1 MLSTGQKAIVNNP
14 YQQYLQRQEDQMV
27 LNAEELS
34 SGRHQRPRM
43 VKTKGGVSHKQISVA
58 AILGHDK
65 QHLPVYVDKIR
76 STD

>member
-1 MLSTGQKAIVNNP
+1 
-14 YQQYLQRQEDQMV
+14 
-27 LNAEELS
+27 
-34 SGRHQRPRM
+34 M

-65 QHLPVYVDKIR
+65 QQHLPVYVDKIR